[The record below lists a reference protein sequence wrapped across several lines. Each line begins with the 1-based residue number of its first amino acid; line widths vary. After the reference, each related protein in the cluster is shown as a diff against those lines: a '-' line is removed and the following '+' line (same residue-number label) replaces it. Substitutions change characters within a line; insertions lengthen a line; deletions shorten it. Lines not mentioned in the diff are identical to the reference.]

1 MNEQLQQ
8 ALTAILNK
16 TMQGVD
22 AGVSF
27 LKSELPDVL
36 QQLLTFKLVYSVVE
50 IAILS
55 SLIFLFAWSVKAYHK
70 TENTLFKE
78 KMGGSYMP
86 TFPTMM
92 YFFIGTIACVI
103 FMIAIFCDIEVAM
116 KIWLAP
122 KIYLIEYAAKLA
134 K

>member
-27 LKSELPDVL
+27 LSSELPDVL
-36 QQLLTFKLVYSVVE
+36 HQLLLFKLVYSSVQMV
-50 IAILS
+50 
-55 SLIFLFAWSVKAYHK
+55 IFIGLVAAFAWSAMAYSK
-70 TENTLFKE
+70 TENKTFKE
-78 KMGGSYMP
+78 KIGSSEMP
-86 TFPTMM
+86 TFPVVL
-92 YFFIGTIACVI
+92 YFMIGSLVCVV
-103 FMIAIFCDIEVAM
+103 FVIAIFFDLETII

-122 KIYLIEYAAKLA
+122 KIYLIEYAASLA